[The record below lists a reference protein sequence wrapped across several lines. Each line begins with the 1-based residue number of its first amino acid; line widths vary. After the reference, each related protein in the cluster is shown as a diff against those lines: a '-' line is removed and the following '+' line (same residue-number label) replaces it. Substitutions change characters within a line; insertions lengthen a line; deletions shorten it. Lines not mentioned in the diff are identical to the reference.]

1 MTGGSRPERRSI
13 ADSARNRTFLGAEV
27 GGASRIS
34 RCGPGERKQINMRR
48 PPNLL
53 AIVFAALMVA
63 VIAAAPVSANPKLP
77 DKEPVAVGT
86 GGAVAT
92 VDPAATDAGLAM
104 LRRGGNAVDAAVAAA
119 ATLGVT
125 EPYSAGIG
133 GGGFMVIYLADED
146 RVVTIDGREEAP
158 SDPAFDRDVFIEDG
172 SPIPFFPERITSGL
186 AVGVPGTFAT
196 WVDALERYG
205 TVSLSQALQPGRV
218 VAQQGF
224 VVDQTFA
231 DQTAANQSRFAAFT
245 STSDLFLPGGD
256 VPAVGSVFR
265 NPDLAR
271 TYRLLQ
277 QEGMD
282 GFYSGDLAADIVA
295 TVQDP
300 PTVDNPPFTV
310 RPGLM
315 TEADLAQYEV
325 LNPEPTMHDYQGYEV
340 YGMGPP
346 SSGGTTVGEALNILE
361 EFDLTGLSDAE
372 RWHLVLEATA
382 TAFADRNAYLGDNR
396 PQYNYVPI
404 TGLLSQEFA
413 AERAATIDPAAAAAK
428 PVAPGDPCDEDG
440 SPLCVP
446 DPAALATADSSVS
459 TTHLVTADKWGNVV
473 SYTLTIEATGGSGIV
488 VPGRGFLLNNELT
501 DFNSTGDGPNLPAP
515 GKRPRSSMSPTIVLD
530 DGEPFIAVGTP
541 GGSTIITTVAEIL
554 VNRLDGGMDLADAL
568 AAPRATQR
576 NTSTIPAEADF
587 RSAFGAELEALG
599 HVFSDRSEIGA
610 ATGLEF
616 LDADTIQAVAEPTRR
631 GGGSAGVL
639 RPARGR

>member
-1 MTGGSRPERRSI
+1 MAAGLAKVAVS
-13 ADSARNRTFLGAEV
+13 D
-27 GGASRIS
+27 
-34 RCGPGERKQINMRR
+34 MRR
-48 PPNLL
+48 LKAL
-53 AIVFAALMVA
+53 SVLFAALLVA
-63 VIAAAPVSANPKLP
+63 VVSVNPASAIPKLP
-77 DKEPVAVGT
+77 DKDAVAVGT

-92 VDPAATDAGLAM
+92 VDPAATDAGLAI
-104 LRRGGNAVDAAVAAA
+104 LRSGGNAIDAAVAAA
-119 ATLGVT
+119 AVLGVT

-133 GGGFMVIYLADED
+133 GGGFMVIYLADEG

-158 SDPAFDRDVFIEDG
+158 SDPDFDADVFIEDG
-172 SPIPFFPERITSGL
+172 VPIPFFPERISSGL

-205 TVSLSQALQPGRV
+205 TISLAQALQPGRV
-218 VAQQGF
+218 VALQGF

-231 DQTAANQSRFAAFT
+231 DQTLGNQARFEAFT
-245 STSDLFLPGGD
+245 STSDLFLPDGE
-256 VPAVGSVFR
+256 VPPVGSVFR

-277 QEGMD
+277 REGLA
-282 GFYSGDLAADIVA
+282 GFYSGELAAEIAA
-295 TVQDP
+295 TVQNP
-300 PTVDNPPFTV
+300 PTVDEPPFTV

-315 TEADLAQYEV
+315 TEADLAAYQV
-325 LNPEPTMHDYQGYEV
+325 LNPNPTVNEYRGLEV
-340 YGMGPP
+340 FGMGPP

-361 EFDLTGLSDAE
+361 EFDLTGLSEVE
-372 RWHLVLEATA
+372 RRHLLLEATA
-382 TAFADRNAYLGDNR
+382 TSFADRNAYLGDNR
-396 PQYNYVPI
+396 PQYNYVPVA
-404 TGLLSQEFA
+404 GLLSQEFA
-413 AERAATIDPAAAAAK
+413 AERAATISPAVAAAK
-428 PVAPGDPCDEDG
+428 PVPPGDPCDEDG

-446 DPAALATADSSVS
+446 DPAAAATAAGGES
-459 TTHLVTADKWGNVV
+459 TTHLVTADRWGNVV

-530 DGEPFIAVGTP
+530 NGEPFIAVGTP

-576 NTSTIPAEADF
+576 NTTTVRAEPAF
-587 RSAFGAELEALG
+587 RAAFGAELEALG
-599 HVFSDRSEIGA
+599 HVFSDTSEIGA

-616 LDADTIQAVAEPTRR
+616 LADGTIQAVAEPTRR

-639 RPARGR
+639 RPG